1 MLIDARDIPRGTA
14 LAADVCVIGAG
25 AAGITIATQL
35 DGSGLDVVLLESGDF
50 DFDTATQ
57 ALYQGS
63 VVGLPLDP
71 RTHEG
76 LDEPRLRFF
85 GGTTN
90 HWAGYCRPF
99 TPLDFENRDY
109 VPRSGWPFSRELLDP
124 YYERAQD
131 VVQLGPYHYDPQY
144 WQDAGLL
151 APPLL
156 EDPTTPHQVIQ
167 IASSPRFSDLYRQ
180 TIVDSPNVRLYI
192 HANVT
197 QLVLSEDGTS
207 LTGIDVAT
215 LSGTTFTAT
224 ARVFVLATGGL
235 EVARVLLASNTRRPA
250 GIGNEEDLV
259 GRHFMEHANIA
270 AGVALLTTDAN
281 GLAAYLPSNQ
291 NVSVADGERSVAI
304 QAVALVAEEV
314 QRLLGLRSCEMT
326 FEYPFAPDDRRLA
339 ALFPGVERGIALLR
353 AQGVEPRVAPVL
365 RVLCEQEPNPSSR
378 VTLTRTL
385 DALGMPQI
393 ALDWRLTGDDRRSM
407 LRTIELLGTEVGRR
421 GLGRV
426 RLDMDGF
433 TNLIPSETDVL
444 DYPVN
449 TGSHHMGTARMH
461 ASPRSG
467 VVDPDLKVHSVANLY
482 IGGSAVFPTSGANTP
497 TLTIVAL
504 ALRLTDHLRQQ
515 LA

>member
-1 MLIDARDIPRGTA
+1 
-14 LAADVCVIGAG
+14 
-25 AAGITIATQL
+25 
-35 DGSGLDVVLLESGDF
+35 
-50 DFDTATQ
+50 
-57 ALYQGS
+57 
-63 VVGLPLDP
+63 
-71 RTHEG
+71 
-76 LDEPRLRFF
+76 
-85 GGTTN
+85 
-90 HWAGYCRPF
+90 
-99 TPLDFENRDY
+99 
-109 VPRSGWPFSRELLDP
+109 
-124 YYERAQD
+124 
-131 VVQLGPYHYDPQY
+131 
-144 WQDAGLL
+144 
-151 APPLL
+151 
-156 EDPTTPHQVIQ
+156 
-167 IASSPRFSDLYRQ
+167 
-180 TIVDSPNVRLYI
+180 
-192 HANVT
+192 
-197 QLVLSEDGTS
+197 
-207 LTGIDVAT
+207 
-215 LSGTTFTAT
+215 
-224 ARVFVLATGGL
+224 
-235 EVARVLLASNTRRPA
+235 
-250 GIGNEEDLV
+250 
-259 GRHFMEHANIA
+259 
-270 AGVALLTTDAN
+270 
-281 GLAAYLPSNQ
+281 
-291 NVSVADGERSVAI
+291 
-304 QAVALVAEEV
+304 
-314 QRLLGLRSCEMT
+314 MT

-426 RLDMDGF
+426 RLDIDGF
-433 TNLIPSETDVL
+433 TNLTPSETDVL
-444 DYPVN
+444 DYPVS